1 MTKIINFR
9 RNAYLLSSVRLMAI
23 LFSIMLSQF
32 IFINNTYCFDKEQYA
47 NIKPADYASDKV
59 SIRFNPSAEL
69 EMAMDNKPIPE
80 LKEIFGEYTIY
91 RYIEDNLLFDK
102 RKDYSEKLQEE
113 SSPYSRLYR
122 TYIVELQGEFDIP
135 LLLEKLNT
143 LPFIEIA
150 EIVPIIHFHSTPNDP
165 KASEQYHLKA
175 INAFEA
181 WDLVQ
186 SDDSV
191 IVAILDC
198 GIDYTHPDLKDN
210 IFINQ
215 GETGTDKDGK
225 DKSINGIDDDD
236 NGYIDDWRGWD
247 FFPTSGHNNGNNDP
261 TPFRD
266 HGTHVAGI
274 CGATPNNGVGIAGVG
289 KNVKLMNIQ
298 ISEGET
304 SIPFAFTAHKG
315 MLYAA
320 KMGAKI
326 LNCSWGGGVN
336 ILAQE
341 EVVKILANEYK
352 ALIVCA
358 AGNSASERES
368 FPSAYKECLNV
379 ASSDKNNEPSYF
391 TDYGDN
397 VAIVAPGSDILS
409 TVLEGKYE
417 VFSGTSM
424 ASPVVAGV
432 AALVALKYPEYSGEE
447 IKHLLC
453 MTANK
458 VFCDSAYDYF
468 GKLGAGL
475 VDAKAALSVKDPKYI
490 SIDTLV
496 VYDFYNSLVSP
507 VEDDLSIEAR
517 GKNIFC
523 DLENVE
529 MKVKISGRDA
539 EKYFDNLSYTLKID
553 KVAKKEVLKYEKLPI
568 CKVKTFLPDNYS
580 IMLELSFWSNGEKLS
595 SKKIIK
601 VLNPNY
607 ANIYGYTTAASLNN
621 SGNIGYLDPLSK
633 DIGIPFRH
641 FNGLFTISILDE
653 CSFLLANIDESIDG
667 GYELWDAARNSISE
681 RNRDFQPMSAIEKD
695 RNDDYS
701 WGRSYYTN
709 KPEKDPNAKFEIR
722 QTIIMPTNRKA
733 ALRRYMLV
741 EYNIKNVSN
750 TSYDSLYAGM
760 FQYYG
765 NKFDKLQKN
774 NDEDYYFSEDFTDYD
789 YNQIIATKLLS
800 DIDNHA
806 KTLDF
811 CISHNLSDSV
821 KINALTA
828 KQDDLKHHKE
838 EKRLA
843 TIMSAGAFS
852 LNPGESKKIQ
862 YLIIYET
869 NYNRVDSTF
878 LLVETINK
886 WLDQINRGLSKVED
900 PIYSAYYANGKVQ
913 LSTHFT
919 ESQIFDILLYD
930 INGKLVK
937 TIANDAIL
945 PKNKYIAEFELGNV
959 PAGAYFLILKNA
971 QNKHYIKLLI
981 D

>member
-1 MTKIINFR
+1 MKIIKTIQLHSNKLL
-9 RNAYLLSSVRLMAI
+9 ALLSSIFL
-23 LFSIMLSQF
+23 LLF
-32 IFINNTYCFDKEQYA
+32 IFSNKLYCLNDISPKDYA
-47 NIKPADYASDKV
+47 NDKIT
-59 SIRFNPSAEL
+59 IRFNPSAEL
-69 EMAMDNKPIPE
+69 EMAMNNKPIPE
-80 LKEIFGEYTIY
+80 LNNILGEYTIY
-91 RYIEDNLLFDK
+91 RYIEDELLFDS
-102 RKDYSEKLQEE
+102 RKNNFEKLQDE

-122 TYIVELQGEFDIP
+122 TYIVELQGKFDIP
-135 LLLEKLNT
+135 LLLERLNT
-143 LPFIEIA
+143 LLFIEIA
-150 EIVPIIHFHSTPNDP
+150 EIVPIIHFYSTPNDP

-175 INAFEA
+175 INAFDA

-198 GIDYTHPDLKDN
+198 GIDDTHPDLKDN

-215 GETGTDKDGK
+215 GETGTDKYGN
-225 DKSINGIDDDD
+225 DKSSNGIDDDN

-247 FFPTSGHNNGNNDP
+247 FFPTSGHKNGNNDP

-274 CGATPNNGVGIAGVG
+274 CGATPNNGVGVAGIG

-358 AGNSASERES
+358 AGNSASERET

-417 VFSGTSM
+417 EYSGTSM

-432 AALVALKYPEYSGEE
+432 AALVALKYPEYGGEE

-458 VFCDSAYDYF
+458 AICDSSYDYF

-490 SIDTLV
+490 SIDTLAV
-496 VYDFYNSLVSP
+496 LENKKSLTMP
-507 VEDDLSIEAR
+507 VGDELRITAS

-529 MKVKISGRDA
+529 MRVKISGRDA
-539 EKYFDNLSYTLKID
+539 EKYFDNLSYTLKIG
-553 KVAKKEVLKYEKLPI
+553 KVTKKEVLKYSELPI
-568 CKVKTFLPDNYS
+568 CKVKAPLPDNYS
-580 IMLELSFWSNGEKLS
+580 IMLELSFWSNGEMLS
-595 SKKIIK
+595 SNKIIK
-601 VLNPNY
+601 VLNSNY
-607 ANIYGYTTAASLNN
+607 ANIYGYTTAASINN
-621 SGNIGYLDPLSK
+621 RGNIGYLDPLCK

-641 FNGLFTISILDE
+641 FNGLFLIPILEE
-653 CSFLLANIDESIDG
+653 CSFLLANIDESIEG

-681 RNRDFQPMSAIEKD
+681 RNRDFQPMKAIEKD
-695 RNDDYS
+695 RNEVYS

-709 KPEKDPNAKFEIR
+709 KTEKDQKAKFEIR
-722 QTIIMPTNRKA
+722 QTIVMPTNRKDE
-733 ALRRYMLV
+733 LKRYMLV

-765 NKFDKLQKN
+765 NKFDKLLKN
-774 NDEDYYFSEDFTDYD
+774 NDKDYYFSEDFTDYA

-800 DIDNHA
+800 DIENHA

-828 KQDDLKHHKE
+828 KQNDLKHHKE

-862 YLIIYET
+862 YLIVFET

-900 PIYSAYYANGKVQ
+900 PIYKAYYANGKVQ
-913 LSTHFT
+913 LITDFN
-919 ESQIFDILLYD
+919 ESQIFDIFLYD
-930 INGKLVK
+930 INGKLAK
-937 TIANDAIL
+937 TVANDAIL
-945 PKNKYIAEFELGNV
+945 QKNQYTVEFELGNP
-959 PAGAYFLILKNA
+959 PAGAYFLILKNT